1 MYLPP
6 NTASQMMYA
15 IVLRHCLIFDFDSQD
30 DGQVDTLRL
39 AFSTPRRWLQDG
51 KEIKVKDMP
60 TAFGTVSYCI
70 QSHIESQKIVKV
82 KIRLPTRKRP
92 LRVHL
97 RLRIP
102 IKQDRK
108 LLAVTVNDLPYD
120 NFDPT
125 TEVINISSFQGE
137 VQLTAQY

>member
-1 MYLPP
+1 
-6 NTASQMMYA
+6 
-15 IVLRHCLIFDFDSQD
+15 
-30 DGQVDTLRL
+30 
-39 AFSTPRRWLQDG
+39 
-51 KEIKVKDMP
+51 
-60 TAFGTVSYCI
+60 
-70 QSHIESQKIVKV
+70 
-82 KIRLPTRKRP
+82 
-92 LRVHL
+92 VHL